1 MPAIPGGVAGLLPV
15 VTQLPDGARVRLS
28 PLPGS
33 RLQTPVKFQTSSAC
47 RAPICKRKIYGCPQ
61 LVTICKREICAC
73 PQFVCAGRKSCELC
87 VDASCAKTRA
97 NTFAN
102 ALAVRRICNKVS
114 RLHADI
120 TKRDRDVSYPFFAN
134 GMPGYGNPLYDA
146 AVFADVVFFKQHSLN
161 RAANCPPWLPETALA
176 LVHFAYSRCYNR
188 RTQLCDLCISFLINK
203 IRGKNND

>member
-47 RAPICKRKIYGCPQ
+47 RATICKREIYGCPQ

-120 TKRDRDVSYPFFAN
+120 TKRDRDVSYPFFCKRHA
-134 GMPGYGNPLYDA
+134 GLRQSLVRRGC
-146 AVFADVVFFKQHSLN
+146 VRRCCFFQTTFFESSCKLPAMASRD
-161 RAANCPPWLPETALA
+161 RAGT
-176 LVHFAYSRCYNR
+176 R
-188 RTQLCDLCISFLINK
+188 SFRIFPVL
-203 IRGKNND
+203 